1 MGVYK
6 QITYRTSRIDVC
18 RNCGGLGTAQDE
30 AGYSTTC
37 PVCNG
42 KGRVRR
48 TAEGVLT
55 IENI

>member
-1 MGVYK
+1 MGIYK
-6 QITYRTSRIDVC
+6 QIAYRNSRIDVC
-18 RNCGGLGTAQDE
+18 RNCQGEGITQD
-30 AGYSTTC
+30 GIC